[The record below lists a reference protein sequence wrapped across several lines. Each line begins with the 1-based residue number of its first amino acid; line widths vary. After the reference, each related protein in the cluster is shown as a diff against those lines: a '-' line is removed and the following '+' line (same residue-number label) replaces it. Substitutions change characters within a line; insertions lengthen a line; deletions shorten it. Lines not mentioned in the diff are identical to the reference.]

1 MNNQLKDV
9 GSRAVRKASLR
20 LLPLLF
26 IAYLAS
32 FLNRVNIGFALTMK
46 HDVGLSNSLF
56 GLGAGLFFVGYFLFE
71 VPSNV
76 ILARVGAR
84 RWIARIMLSWG
95 VLSGCMA
102 LVRGPT
108 SFLILRFFLGV
119 AEAGFFPGVLLYIT
133 YWFPA
138 AYRARTIA
146 LFMVAI
152 PASLA
157 LGGPISNAIVHL
169 MGNAGGLATWQW
181 LFIIEAAP
189 TVLLALVVYRWLP
202 DRPRDATWLDTEER
216 DWLERSIAA
225 EKQRIEAAHPLSLV
239 GALTDRRVLALS
251 FIYFANLTTNLGIAF
266 FLPSIIVGLGAT
278 ATEANYVSAVP
289 FVCGIGGVLAFGYLA
304 DRFPARRRQFLV
316 VTLLMSAFGL
326 GAAGLVGA
334 TPVSIALIGVA
345 SIGIYGAK
353 GPFWPMPSLFLTG
366 TAAAGG
372 IGLINSIGNL
382 GGFVGPYIMGRLKD
396 LTGSYSPALYALAAL
411 ATAAVF
417 VLLLVIPRHDERR
430 ATLS

>member
-1 MNNQLKDV
+1 MDQDV
-9 GSRAVRKASLR
+9 GSVAVRKAFLR

-26 IAYLAS
+26 IAYLFS
-32 FLNRVNIGFALTMK
+32 FLNRVNIGFAGGMK
-46 HDVGLSNSLF
+46 HDLGLSDGLY

-71 VPSNV
+71 VPSNL

-108 SFLILRFFLGV
+108 SFLLLRFLLGV

-138 AYRARTIA
+138 AYRARTTA

-157 LGGPISNAIVHL
+157 LGGAVSNVIVQL
-169 MGNAGGLATWQW
+169 MGNAGGLAPWQW

-189 TVLLALVVYRWLP
+189 TVLLALVVFHWLP
-202 DRPRDATWLDTEER
+202 DRPRDAKWLNTKER
-216 DWLERSIAA
+216 EWLETSIAA
-225 EKQRIEAAHPLSLV
+225 ETQRIEAGQPLSLV
-239 GALTDRRVLALS
+239 GALADRRVLALS
-251 FIYFANLTTNLGIAF
+251 FIWFANLTTNLGIAF
-266 FLPSIIVGLGAT
+266 FLPNIIVGLGAT
-278 ATEANYVSAVP
+278 PAEANYISAVP
-289 FVCGIGGVLAFGYLA
+289 FVCGVGGVLAFGYLA
-304 DRFPARRRQFLV
+304 DSFPACRRHLLIV
-316 VTLLMSAFGL
+316 ALLMSAFGL
-326 GAAGLVGA
+326 GAAGFVGP
-334 TPVSIALIGVA
+334 TSVSIALIGVA
-345 SIGIYGAK
+345 AVGIYGVK

-382 GGFVGPYIMGRLKD
+382 GGFVGPYMMGRVKE
-396 LTGSYSPALYALAAL
+396 LTGSYSVALYTLAAL
-411 ATAAVF
+411 STAALL
-417 VLLLVIPRHDERR
+417 VLLLALPKQLESR
-430 ATLS
+430 AKLP